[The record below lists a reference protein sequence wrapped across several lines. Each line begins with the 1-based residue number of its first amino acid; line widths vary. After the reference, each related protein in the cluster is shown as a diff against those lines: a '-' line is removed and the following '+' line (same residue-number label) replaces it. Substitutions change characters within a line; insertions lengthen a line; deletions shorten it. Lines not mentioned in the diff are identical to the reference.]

1 MIDSLS
7 RVGLSGVN
15 GDIIY
20 VSEDQTTLLLSD
32 GASGAGDD
40 GKKVMAKLC
49 RDTAVNFPYK
59 TSGLKPEQYLDQLIH
74 TINKQL
80 IEISQIKDKL
90 HFGTIA
96 VAVID
101 DRQVTAS
108 TLGDSPIYFAHE
120 ATVEELARTPRKYE
134 WMIEQGFFD
143 KEAYEGYISHMH
155 PMLWSSFNQ
164 FIPMIIP
171 CHKIETRTISEGDIL
186 VLCCDGIS
194 DWFEKEELIECIKQE
209 KLEAI
214 CDIAKQRS
222 LEFNEYMDDQSIIVA
237 KF

>member
-1 MIDSLS
+1 MISSLS
-7 RVGLSGVN
+7 RVGLSDVN

-40 GKKVMAKLC
+40 GKQVMSKLC

-59 TSGLKPEQYLDQLIH
+59 TSGLLPKEYLDRLIK
-74 TINKQL
+74 TINKDL
-80 IEISQIKDKL
+80 IDISQEKGKL
-90 HFGTIA
+90 SFGTIA
-96 VAVID
+96 VAIIEHH
-101 DRQVTAS
+101 QITAT
-108 TLGDSPIYFAHE
+108 TLGDSPIYFSHE
-120 ATVEELARTPRKYE
+120 NLVEELSRTPRKFE

-171 CHKIETRTISEGDIL
+171 CHKIETRTITKGDIL

-194 DWFEKEELIECIKQE
+194 DWFEKEELIEYI
-209 KLEAI
+209 KLENLETI
-214 CDIAKQRS
+214 CDVAKKRS
-222 LEFNEYMDDQSIIVA
+222 LEFNGYMDDQSIIVV